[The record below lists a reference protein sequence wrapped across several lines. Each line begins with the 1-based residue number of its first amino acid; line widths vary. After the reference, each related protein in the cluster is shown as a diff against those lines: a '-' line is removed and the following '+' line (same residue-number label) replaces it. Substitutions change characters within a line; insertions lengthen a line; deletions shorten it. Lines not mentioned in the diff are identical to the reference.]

1 MTITGPAIKLGI
13 FLAVSSLITSALFVI
28 VGDLRFGPTTVF
40 RAQFMSASGLRT
52 GDDVKVAGVVVGKVT
67 DVDIVDSGAAA
78 QTGLGAEVRMDVDS
92 HIPVTTTTNAYIRYK
107 NLIGDR
113 YLELKTDPGDVGRR
127 RSADS
132 VIPVSQTKPALD
144 MDALVN
150 GFKPLLTGVNP
161 EQTNKLS
168 AALVSVLNGRTAD
181 ISDLITQMGELG
193 ETIADRDATIGSVV
207 TDLNTV
213 LVTVADRRE
222 AFGSVVVQLQELVSE
237 LAGDRRLIADGLTN
251 IAGATTELDE
261 LLSRARPDLTSDI
274 EHLRGLAQNL
284 NSNTSTINML
294 LAKMPEAYRLL
305 GRSSGYGSFVNFFV
319 CGLAIRYPT
328 LDGGHADTPM
338 VQVPARRCK

>member
-1 MTITGPAIKLGI
+1 M
-13 FLAVSSLITSALFVI
+13 I

-113 YLELKTDPGDVGRR
+113 YLELKTDPPGDVGRR

-150 GFKPLLTGVNP
+150 GFKPPLLTGVNP

-222 AFGSVVVQLQELVSE
+222 PSAASSSSCRSWSPSLPV
-237 LAGDRRLIADGLTN
+237 
-251 IAGATTELDE
+251 IAG
-261 LLSRARPDLTSDI
+261 
-274 EHLRGLAQNL
+274 
-284 NSNTSTINML
+284 
-294 LAKMPEAYRLL
+294 
-305 GRSSGYGSFVNFFV
+305 
-319 CGLAIRYPT
+319 
-328 LDGGHADTPM
+328 
-338 VQVPARRCK
+338 